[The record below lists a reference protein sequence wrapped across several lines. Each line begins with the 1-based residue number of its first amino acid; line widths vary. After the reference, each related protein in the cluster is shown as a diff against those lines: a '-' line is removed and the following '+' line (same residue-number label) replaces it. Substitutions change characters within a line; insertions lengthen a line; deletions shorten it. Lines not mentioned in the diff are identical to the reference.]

1 MYAAQSGMHS
11 CKRIKLIFFFISEKW
26 WKEQLASSGAF
37 CPLSM
42 HTISWWSLHGHSPSH
57 FIQSWEIIIHAQ
69 YIVLPTLCY
78 SMMDHSTTKNLPLA
92 WKKAFS
98 RTVSLRNIYFYMF
111 SHPKRILVYTY
122 LRISF
127 LKLVRVG
134 PTPGKTML
142 LWSVSL
148 LLVFLIDWFNRSDRI
163 FKHLSSVLKT
173 DFSCFTLL

>member
-11 CKRIKLIFFFISEKW
+11 CKRIKLIFFHFRKVMKRTTRLKW
-26 WKEQLASSGAF
+26 SILSVVQAHYFLVVFARAF
-37 CPLSM
+37 TLTFYP
-42 HTISWWSLHGHSPSH
+42 
-57 FIQSWEIIIHAQ
+57 
-69 YIVLPTLCY
+69 VLRDNYPRSILLTLWY

-142 LWSVSL
+142 L
-148 LLVFLIDWFNRSDRI
+148 
-163 FKHLSSVLKT
+163 
-173 DFSCFTLL
+173 